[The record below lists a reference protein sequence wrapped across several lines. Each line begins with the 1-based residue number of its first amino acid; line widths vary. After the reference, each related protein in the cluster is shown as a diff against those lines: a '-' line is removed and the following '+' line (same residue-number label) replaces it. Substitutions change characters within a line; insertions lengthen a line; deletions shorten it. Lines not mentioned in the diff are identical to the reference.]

1 MPHLFQQRNIS
12 ADLKCGNSAAMAG
25 RWADRRRIRDRVD
38 RGDKEEQADQP
49 NGILGF
55 QWALE
60 KLEASPAG

>member
-1 MPHLFQQRNIS
+1 
-12 ADLKCGNSAAMAG
+12 MAG

-49 NGILGF
+49 NGILEF